1 MCGCPIR
8 RRGTILRTVWRSSRG
23 PAKISGENELR
34 AFQLWM
40 QKNVEAIIVAEL
52 KEHFGSVDPMRNEDL
67 RDVDQF
73 YTTQ

>member
-1 MCGCPIR
+1 M
-8 RRGTILRTVWRSSRG
+8 
-23 PAKISGENELR
+23 R